1 MVFDVLQAAR
11 LLFGQD
17 GLAILHRSDG
27 SEDWVNNIFDMV
39 VLWDPE
45 SMEHLALRR
54 STQDLQ
60 ALSDLLGK
68 HRSIEVDTCLART
81 SAAIKLHVYR
91 MLRATDGSK
100 YFWSLPHLHK
110 AIGSTGPAGRWYH
123 KHWLDWVKFVT
134 DRMVLPAIHCR
145 RAQAVVLL
153 FVFIVFTAA
162 IDCCC
167 FRCYRCFVC

>member
-54 STQDLQ
+54 SAQDLQ

-68 HRSIEVDTCLART
+68 HRSIEVDTCMAGT
-81 SAAIKLHVYR
+81 SAAI
-91 MLRATDGSK
+91 T
-100 YFWSLPHLHK
+100 
-110 AIGSTGPAGRWYH
+110 TGPCGGR
-123 KHWLDWVKFVT
+123 
-134 DRMVLPAIHCR
+134 
-145 RAQAVVLL
+145 
-153 FVFIVFTAA
+153 
-162 IDCCC
+162 
-167 FRCYRCFVC
+167 